1 MLRFE
6 RTHDLALVKQ
16 VLTHPK
22 IWPHITDDGC
32 GAPEDFEPVDH
43 PGFWYVVVENGTL
56 QGIFTFQK
64 QNSVC
69 WEVHTCLLPSAWGKL
84 SKEAATGVREWVW
97 QNANTDKD
105 RCDRIV
111 TSVPAYN
118 RLAFRLAKASGMK
131 EYGLNPKAF
140 LRDGVLHDLILL
152 GVSKCQR
159 P

>member
-32 GAPEDFEPVDH
+32 GAPGDFEPVDH

-56 QGIFTFQK
+56 QGMFTFQK
-64 QNSVC
+64 QNAVC
-69 WEVHTCLLPSAWGKL
+69 WEVHTCLLPSAWGKM
-84 SKEAATGVREWVW
+84 SREATHGVREWVW
-97 QNANTDKD
+97 ANSD
-105 RCDRIV
+105 CQRIV

-118 RLAFRLAKASGMK
+118 RLALRLAKASGMS
-131 EYGLNPKAF
+131 EYGTNHKAF
-140 LRDGVLHDLILL
+140 LRDGELHDLILL
-152 GVSKCQR
+152 GVSR
-159 P
+159 